1 MKARWIAEIDI
12 LTGENQINAKA
23 LLEQIRQDILEQ
35 IRPLK
40 FNESDANSV
49 LHQRESSFERLCFSL
64 RKNNIPSPESL
75 STYSFYLSV
84 LLMREEIE
92 AKNRQHL

>member
-40 FNESDANSV
+40 FNESDHNSV
-49 LHQRESSFERLCFSL
+49 LHQREFSFERLCFSL
-64 RKNNIPSPESL
+64 TKNGVPNPTNL
-75 STYSFYLSV
+75 STYSFYSAI

-92 AKNRQHL
+92 AKNKQHL

>member
-12 LTGENQINAKA
+12 LTGDNVINARS

-49 LHQRESSFERLCFSL
+49 LHQRELSFERLCFSL
-64 RKNNIPSPESL
+64 RKNGVHDPTAL
-75 STYSFYLSV
+75 STYSFYSSV

>member
-1 MKARWIAEIDI
+1 MKARWVAEIDI

-64 RKNNIPSPESL
+64 RKNGVSDPTTL
-75 STYSFYLSV
+75 STYSFYSSI
-84 LLMREEIE
+84 LLLKEEAE
-92 AKNRQHL
+92 SKTRQHL

>member
-1 MKARWIAEIDI
+1 LINDD
-12 LTGENQINAKA
+12 NVNAKA

-49 LHQRESSFERLCFSL
+49 LYERESSFERLCFSL

-75 STYSFYLSV
+75 STYSFFTSV
-84 LLMREEIE
+84 LLMREEVQ
-92 AKNRQHL
+92 AKTRQHL

>member
-12 LTGENQINAKA
+12 LTGENQVNAKA

-40 FNESDANSV
+40 FNENDANSV
-49 LHQRESSFERLCFSL
+49 LHQRELSFERLCFSL

-75 STYSFYLSV
+75 STYSFYSSV

>member
-12 LTGENQINAKA
+12 LTGDNVINAKA

-49 LHQRESSFERLCFSL
+49 LHMRELSFERLCFSL

-75 STYSFYLSV
+75 STYSFYSSV

-92 AKNRQHL
+92 SKNRQHL

>member
-12 LTGENQINAKA
+12 LTGDNVINARS

-49 LHQRESSFERLCFSL
+49 LHQRELSFERLCFSL
-64 RKNNIPSPESL
+64 RKNGVHDPTALP
-75 STYSFYLSV
+75 TYSFYSSV